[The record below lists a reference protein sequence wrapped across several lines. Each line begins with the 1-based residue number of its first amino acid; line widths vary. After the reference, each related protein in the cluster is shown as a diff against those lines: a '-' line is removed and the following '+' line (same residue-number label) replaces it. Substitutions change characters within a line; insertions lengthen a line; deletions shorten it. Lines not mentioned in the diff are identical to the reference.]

1 MSKIEKLIQ
10 SIKESKKIVVYSTE
24 YEHDDYGE
32 FTGDSTEWRR
42 QYLVNYERTECVRTE
57 CYNESYYPDEDPVW
71 TGSKEMKMT
80 IDDTIDDIISG
91 WIHGYGFDAQTTKIV
106 FTKLD
111 GTVESVNP

>member
-24 YEHDDYGE
+24 YEHDNYGE
-32 FTGDSTEWRR
+32 FTGNETDWRR

-57 CYNESYYPDEDPVW
+57 CYKESDPDERPLW

-80 IDDTIDDIISG
+80 IDDAIDDIISG
-91 WIHGYGFDAQTTKIV
+91 WVNGYGFDAKTTGIM

-111 GTVESVNP
+111 GTVETVKL